1 MEEKLKL
8 IWENFEKRVSDIQ
21 NVKDLNDL
29 KSDILGKKSELNAL
43 LKAIGQASKEDRPKF
58 GQMINEQRQ
67 KIQKKIA
74 DVQNE
79 LETRA
84 LNKKLKEETIDITLP
99 GHKVNLGHS
108 HVLSQTLSDV
118 ENIFISMGFQVV
130 NGPEIETD
138 YYNFEALNIP
148 KDHPARDTQDTFY
161 INDNLLLRTQTSPMQ
176 IHVMENQKPPIRI
189 IAPGRVYRSDTV
201 DATHSP
207 IFHQV
212 EGLVIDKNITMGN
225 LKWTLQEFAK
235 KLYGENTK
243 IRLRPHHFQ
252 FTEPSCEID
261 VTCFKCQGK
270 GCPMC
275 KDEGFIEIL
284 GAGMVHPNVLRNCNI
299 DPEVY
304 SGFAFGLGLERLA
317 MFKFNID
324 DMRLFYK
331 NDTRFLSQF

>member
-1 MEEKLKL
+1 MEEKLRL
-8 IWENFEKRVSDIQ
+8 IWENFEERISKIQ
-21 NVKDLNDL
+21 DANELATL
-29 KSDILGKKSELNAL
+29 KTEVLGKKSSLNAL
-43 LKAIGQASKEDRPKF
+43 LKTIGQASKEDRPRF
-58 GQMINEQRQ
+58 GQLINELRV
-67 KIQKKIA
+67 KIETRIDNIQKQL
-74 DVQNE
+74 DN
-79 LETRA
+79 A
-84 LNKKLKEETIDITLP
+84 LLSTKLKEETIDITLP
-99 GHKVNLGHS
+99 GKKADIGYS
-108 HVLSQTLSDV
+108 HVLSQTLNDV

-130 NGPEIETD
+130 NGTEIETD

-161 INDNLLLRTQTSPMQ
+161 IDDNLLLRTQTSPMQ
-176 IHVMENQKPPIRI
+176 IHVMEKEKPPIRI

-261 VTCFKCQGK
+261 VSCFKCGGK

-275 KDEGFIEIL
+275 KDEGYIEIL
-284 GAGMVHPNVLRNCNI
+284 GAGMVHPNVLINCNI
-299 DPEVY
+299 DPDVY

-331 NDTRFLSQF
+331 NDARFLSQF